1 MSGEQSVIP
10 SRRSLENKTQ
20 KSEYDYRTNYLEEL
34 KEKIRKLQ
42 STPES
47 EWSAEDQQLMLQLQ
61 TQNVAELLDNIL

>member
-1 MSGEQSVIP
+1 MIP

-20 KSEYDYRTNYLEEL
+20 KSEYDNRTNYLEEL

-47 EWSAEDQQLMLQLQ
+47 EWSADDQQLML
-61 TQNVAELLDNIL
+61 